1 MPLVR
6 PPPGGESAAVILENP
21 EGWSPEQVLE
31 IDKIADVSQAV
42 TTFEAG
48 GETVVVGVSL
58 DHFRTPEA
66 VEDAVRD
73 ILEQN
78 LEASRSS
85 VYMVNEGRQLSAFAD
100 IVEQSSGAPL
110 RFGRIDVEEPA
121 LLPADVGGRAV
132 VHPAPGSVSARD
144 AAVTATQ
151 PAGVGEEFV
160 ESVVATQGTEPAAI
174 TKWSP
179 NWFNISAGIYAG
191 NTRWGRLLFAWDY
204 SRMYN
209 LHWGFSRTNITFEP
223 DFKTNNYDGLHFYS
237 DGKDPFIAWSSNMPC
252 AYRDTRALD
261 GEGEQVYTIG
271 CYDAHQLNPDVKYYT
286 HFVAAPGNTKL
297 DKGKAAAQPG
307 YRVDPL
313 CGGLGYAWC
322 ISGYPVD
329 SSLYPKYG
337 QWTTIPTAEVR
348 FFATDL

>member
-1 MPLVR
+1 M
-6 PPPGGESAAVILENP
+6 
-21 EGWSPEQVLE
+21 
-31 IDKIADVSQAV
+31 
-42 TTFEAG
+42 
-48 GETVVVGVSL
+48 
-58 DHFRTPEA
+58 
-66 VEDAVRD
+66 
-73 ILEQN
+73 
-78 LEASRSS
+78 
-85 VYMVNEGRQLSAFAD
+85 
-100 IVEQSSGAPL
+100 
-110 RFGRIDVEEPA
+110 
-121 LLPADVGGRAV
+121 
-132 VHPAPGSVSARD
+132 HPAPGSVSARD

-261 GEGEQVYTIG
+261 GEGE
-271 CYDAHQLNPDVKYYT
+271 
-286 HFVAAPGNTKL
+286 
-297 DKGKAAAQPG
+297 
-307 YRVDPL
+307 
-313 CGGLGYAWC
+313 
-322 ISGYPVD
+322 
-329 SSLYPKYG
+329 
-337 QWTTIPTAEVR
+337 
-348 FFATDL
+348 

>member
-174 TKWSP
+174 SK
-179 NWFNISAGIYAG
+179 
-191 NTRWGRLLFAWDY
+191 
-204 SRMYN
+204 
-209 LHWGFSRTNITFEP
+209 
-223 DFKTNNYDGLHFYS
+223 
-237 DGKDPFIAWSSNMPC
+237 
-252 AYRDTRALD
+252 
-261 GEGEQVYTIG
+261 
-271 CYDAHQLNPDVKYYT
+271 
-286 HFVAAPGNTKL
+286 
-297 DKGKAAAQPG
+297 
-307 YRVDPL
+307 
-313 CGGLGYAWC
+313 
-322 ISGYPVD
+322 
-329 SSLYPKYG
+329 
-337 QWTTIPTAEVR
+337 
-348 FFATDL
+348 

>member
-1 MPLVR
+1 M
-6 PPPGGESAAVILENP
+6 
-21 EGWSPEQVLE
+21 
-31 IDKIADVSQAV
+31 

-261 GEGEQVYTIG
+261 GEG
-271 CYDAHQLNPDVKYYT
+271 
-286 HFVAAPGNTKL
+286 
-297 DKGKAAAQPG
+297 
-307 YRVDPL
+307 
-313 CGGLGYAWC
+313 
-322 ISGYPVD
+322 
-329 SSLYPKYG
+329 
-337 QWTTIPTAEVR
+337 
-348 FFATDL
+348 